1 MLSRITSPFA
11 RMMVAGLGLGVLIYF
26 IPPLYGEGYNVVN
39 NLLHENY
46 LQALGTNFFLT
57 ITWKISGWLWP
68 YSLDW
73 SFLR

>member
-46 LQALGTNFFLT
+46 LQALGTNFLT

>member
-46 LQALGTNFFLT
+46 LQALGTNFF
-57 ITWKISGWLWP
+57 
-68 YSLDW
+68 
-73 SFLR
+73 